1 MNIKDIHLIYE
12 YNYWA
17 NKCILAASANVTQ
30 EQFLAPASFPYG
42 GLRGTLLHILD
53 TEWGWRGLFQSIDSA
68 SELLEADFPTIAAF
82 EAHWREEEAAMRAYL
97 AGLSDED
104 MESHLRYTTDTGI
117 KRDRILWHC
126 LLHVVNHGTQ
136 HRGDPALF
144 SAKFNAESGVKPP
157 RFLQITVTPL
167 ATLISRCS

>member
-17 NKCILAASANVTQ
+17 NKRILAASANVPQ
-30 EQFLAPASFPYG
+30 AQFIAPDSFPYG

-68 SELLEADFPTIAAF
+68 SELPEADFLTIAAF
-82 EAHWREEEAAMRAYL
+82 EARWQEEEKAMRAYL

-104 MESHLRYTTDTGI
+104 MESHLIYTTDTGI

-144 SAKFNAESGVKPP
+144 SAKFNVESGVKPP
-157 RFLQITVTPL
+157 RCLRITANHR
-167 ATLISRCS
+167 ATLISRYF

>member
-1 MNIKDIHLIYE
+1 MKIKDIHLIYE

-17 NKCILAASANVTQ
+17 NKRILGASANVTQ
-30 EQFLAPASFPYG
+30 EQFLASASFPFG

-53 TEWGWRGLFQSIDSA
+53 TEWGWRALFQSIDSA

-82 EAHWREEEAAMRAYL
+82 EAHWREEETAMRAYL

-104 MESHLRYTTDTGI
+104 MESHLIYTTDMGI

-136 HRGDPALF
+136 HRGEAAALLTEYGHSPGDLDF
-144 SAKFNAESGVKPP
+144 TV
-157 RFLQITVTPL
+157 FLNDANSLVE
-167 ATLISRCS
+167 